1 MFRLIT
7 VTTIVALTGAAMT
20 TSAAEI
26 TGRVVDRLSGEPVA
40 GAAVLLEHEGGR
52 SEATS
57 SADGGFALALPE
69 PPPATARLM
78 VTADGY
84 RSVDRTVADPAGL
97 AELVLDLSPTVF
109 AGEIRVTG
117 LRATPGETPVTVST
131 IEPVEIE
138 RRYWAQDLP
147 IFLEATPGFYA
158 YNDSGSGIGY
168 SYYFLRGFDMRRTA
182 VNINGVPLNDA
193 HSHGVF
199 FVDLADFLSTTGEI
213 QVQRGVGVNLYGG
226 SAIGGSVDIRTR
238 PPLPEPRLRV
248 AALAGSFGTS
258 RFTLEYDSGLF
269 DDRWAA
275 TARYSRVRSDGY
287 RDQSWTEMW
296 NYYLSVVRYGER
308 TSLSVNLFGG
318 PEETHLAYE
327 GIPRAYLDG
336 EVTGDERVDR
346 RFNPLTYPNEIDSF
360 FQPRYQVVHSWQI
373 APGLVWQNTV
383 YLFEGDGYFQQFK
396 AARWMPEYRLE
407 PFALPDGTI
416 IDSTDLVRRRE
427 VDEWDAGWIP
437 NLEWQHGGGR
447 GSLQAGAAI
456 RLHSGRHWGFVQWAQ
471 FYPPGLPPDHRYY
484 DYRLDKRTLQP
495 FVQEHWRLSDR
506 VKLMAGLTWTS
517 HRYEMRDDRIAGVE
531 VESSFSYL
539 LPRLGVTVR
548 PNDRLSLF
556 ANISRGAREPA
567 FRDIYDPQSYWTPP
581 PQDLDPE
588 KLTDYE
594 LGATYGWTAGRASLN
609 LYYLDFDN
617 AIVWAGGLDNNGD
630 PVTANGAVTEHL
642 GAELDLEW
650 SPLPDAGLRLG
661 VAWTRAEIVEF
672 VEFDFSGNAVD
683 HSGNRLPVTPEWM
696 ASLELWGEVGLAAGT
711 LTVRW
716 VDEFYLDNT
725 QDMRRFPEVRDDPGY
740 VHRVN
745 DAYLVLDLGVRVD
758 LGDAVARALH
768 ARDVAA
774 ELRVNNLTDQLYT
787 TFGYVDG
794 GEPLWIPAAT
804 RNAYVGLVFD
814 W

>member
-1 MFRLIT
+1 MFRFR
-7 VTTIVALTGAAMT
+7 TIVFVIALTGAAMAA
-20 TSAAEI
+20 SAAEI
-26 TGRVVDRLSGEPVA
+26 PGRVVDRLTGEPVA

-57 SADGGFALALPE
+57 GADGRFVLLLPE
-69 PPPATARLM
+69 PTPATARLL

-84 RSVDRTVADPAGL
+84 RSVDRALAEPADL

-109 AGEIRVTG
+109 SGEIRVTG
-117 LRATPGETPVTVST
+117 LRATPGETPVSVSI

-168 SYYFLRGFDMRRTA
+168 SYYFLRGFDMRRTS

-296 NYYLSVVRYGER
+296 NYYLSVARYGER

-318 PEETHLAYE
+318 PEETHLAFE

-360 FQPRYQVVHSWQI
+360 FQPHYQVVHSWQI
-373 APGLVWQNTV
+373 DRDLVWQNTV

-396 AARWMPEYRLE
+396 ADRWMPEYRLE
-407 PFALPDGTI
+407 PFELPDGTTV
-416 IDSTDLVRRRE
+416 DTTDLVRRRE

-437 NLEWQHGGGR
+437 NLELQHGGGR

-471 FYPPGLPPDHRYY
+471 SYPPGLPPDHRYY
-484 DYRLDKRTLQP
+484 DYRLDKRTVQP

-517 HRYEMRDDRIAGVE
+517 HRYEMHDDRIEGVE

-556 ANISRGAREPA
+556 ANVSRGAREPA

-683 HSGNRLPVTPEWM
+683 HSGNRLPVTPEWL
-696 ASLELWGEVGLAAGT
+696 ASLELWGEVGPATGT
-711 LTVRW
+711 LMVRW

-725 QDMRRFPEVRDDPGY
+725 QDMRTFPEVRNDAGY

-794 GEPLWIPAAT
+794 DEPLWIPAAT